1 MKWMTIEHYQDIVE
15 RLNKMENILRE
26 KQKKNDLIFLDNQ
39 EFIQV
44 MNISKRL
51 AQRWRDSGLISYSM
65 VGNKIYYS
73 IKDIHQM
80 LDLNYRKAKN
90 TTNTK

>member
-1 MKWMTIEHYQDIVE
+1 MTIEHYQDIVE
-15 RLNKMENILRE
+15 RLNKLEKTLKE
-26 KQKKNDLIFLDNQ
+26 KQKNSDLIFLDNQ

-51 AQRWRDSGLISYSM
+51 AQRWRDTGLISYSM

-73 IKDIHQM
+73 IKDIHTM
-80 LDLNYRKAKN
+80 LSLNYRKANN
-90 TTNTK
+90 TTKLK

>member
-1 MKWMTIEHYQDIVE
+1 MRWMTIEHYQDIIE
-15 RLNKMENILRE
+15 RLNKMEKILRE

-51 AQRWRDSGLISYSM
+51 AQRWRDIGLISYSM

-73 IKDIHQM
+73 IMDIHTM
-80 LDLNYRKAKN
+80 LAQNYRKAKN
-90 TTNTK
+90 TPNTK

>member
-1 MKWMTIEHYQDIVE
+1 MRWMTIEHYQDIIE
-15 RLNKMENILRE
+15 RLGKMEKILKE

-51 AQRWRDSGLISYSM
+51 AQRWRDSKLISYSM

-73 IKDIHQM
+73 IKDIHAM
-80 LDLNYRKAKN
+80 LAQNYRKAKN
-90 TTNTK
+90 TPNTK